1 MTRGQS
7 ATGCRN
13 PMRYPNNS
21 VIVRVHEI
29 ALKGKN
35 RPTFF
40 TQLARNIRQALR
52 GLPVSRVGK
61 RHMGVEVTLSPE
73 ASWEEVSERL
83 SQVFGVVKFYRC
95 HKLPPSFGGNPG
107 FRSAGSAKALLQVIS
122 HHRTAGPQ
130 VLPIDLAG
138 DQPGPGH
145 CGPGAN
151 GRGGQPSRTRRPTS
165 SLRYCQGRP
174 WSTSK
179 RPGARA
185 GCRWA
190 SAEG

>member
-1 MTRGQS
+1 MAQGQS
-7 ATGCRN
+7 TTGCRN

-61 RHMGVEVTLSPE
+61 RHMGVEITLQPE

-95 HKLPPSFGGNPG
+95 HKLPPSLDAIREFVAQEAPKLS
-107 FRSAGSAKALLQVIS
+107 FKSFP
-122 HHRTAGPQ
+122 HHRKARPQ
-130 VLPIDLAG
+130 VLPSDLAG
-138 DQPGPGH
+138 DKP
-145 CGPGAN
+145 
-151 GRGGQPSRTRRPTS
+151 
-165 SLRYCQGRP
+165 
-174 WSTSK
+174 
-179 RPGARA
+179 
-185 GCRWA
+185 
-190 SAEG
+190 